1 MKKIVLGLSGGV
13 DSAVSARLLQ
23 DQGFEVYGLYM
34 EVGMNGSADA
44 VRVAQTLGIPLYI
57 APRQE
62 QFERE
67 VCDYFAH
74 EYQCART
81 PNPCIVCNRK
91 VKFETLCQY
100 ADEIGAPYIA
110 TGHYARIGHDAVGRA
125 LLLRARSP
133 KDQSYMLANLPRTV
147 LERCVFPLGE
157 AADKKEV
164 RTLAHERAIP
174 VAEKK
179 DSMDVCFI
187 PDGDYCAWLEARGA
201 ALPEGNFVDE
211 TGNVLG
217 RHKGLHHYTVGQR
230 KGLGIASTGR
240 LFVRELRKDTNE
252 VVLSLQDVFQTQI
265 TVSKINLCAPE
276 YAENGS
282 FSCEV
287 RVRYSKGSS
296 PAQVAILDGQRA
308 IIKFQ
313 DAVRAPAAGQF
324 AVFYD
329 GDVVIGGGFIDG
341 E

>member
-23 DQGFEVYGLYM
+23 NQGFDVHGLYM
-34 EVGMNGSADA
+34 EVGLHGAADA
-44 VRVAQTLGIPLYI
+44 ERVAQTLGIPLHI
-57 APRQE
+57 ALRQE

-74 EYQCART
+74 EYACART

-91 VKFETLCQY
+91 VKFEALCQY

-110 TGHYARIGHDAVGRA
+110 TGHYARIGHDAAGRA
-125 LLLRARSP
+125 LLMRARSP

-147 LERCVFPLGE
+147 LKRCVFPLGE
-157 AADKKEV
+157 ATDKREV
-164 RTLAHERAIP
+164 RALAHEQAIP

-187 PDGDYCAWLEARGA
+187 PDGDYCAWLETHGA
-201 ALPEGNFVDE
+201 ALPAGNFIDE
-211 TGNVLG
+211 AGKILG
-217 RHKGLHHYTVGQR
+217 RHQGLHHYTVGQR

-240 LFVRELRKDTNE
+240 LFVRELRRDTNE
-252 VVLSLQDVFQTQI
+252 IVLSLQDIFKDQI
-265 TVSKINLCAPE
+265 TVSQMNLCAPE
-276 YAENGS
+276 YTESGN
-282 FSCEV
+282 FFCQV

-296 PAQVAILDGQRA
+296 PARVSILDEQHA
-308 IIKFQ
+308 CIQFQ

-329 GDVVIGGGFIDG
+329 GDIVIGGGFIDG
-341 E
+341 